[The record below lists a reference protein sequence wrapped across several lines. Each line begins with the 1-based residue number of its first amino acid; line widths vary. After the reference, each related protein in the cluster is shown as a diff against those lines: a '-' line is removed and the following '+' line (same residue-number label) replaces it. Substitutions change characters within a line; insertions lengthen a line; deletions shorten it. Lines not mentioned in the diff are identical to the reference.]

1 MEWAGPAVCTLV
13 WLAQRGSS
21 TRETKRCFRC
31 GAGLA
36 VSLLYFHWSN
46 SYFAFAQLLSML
58 LVTFLSLLEAQRSA
72 VHAAEDAAFSVAFLA
87 CVGTTCLLQVG
98 LLYCYVR
105 VLAGCKGLGVL
116 GAGLSIAGAGTLAA
130 GQIYV
135 GEVLGALSLLCCAL
149 SLQRAEPKS
158 HSS

>member
-1 MEWAGPAVCTLV
+1 MEWAGPAVCSLV
-13 WLAQRGSS
+13 WLAQRGRS

-36 VSLLYFHWSN
+36 VSLLYSHWSD
-46 SYFAFAQLLSML
+46 SYFAWTQLLCVL
-58 LVTFLSLLEAQRSA
+58 LVTFLSLLEAQHSE
-72 VHAAEDAAFSVAFLA
+72 VSAAEDAAFSAAFLA

-98 LLYCYVR
+98 LVYCYAR
-105 VLAGCKGLGVL
+105 VFAGCRGLGVL
-116 GAGLSIAGAGTLAA
+116 GAALSVAGAGTLAA

-149 SLQRAEPKS
+149 SLQRAETKP